1 MALPVEPDWHPA
13 EATTLVAAPPARLPW
28 ALAQLADLS
37 ALRSS
42 GGYAL
47 LTGESPGSAAL
58 ALLEP
63 TQPHPIRGLWLYVS
77 PRVPHTWPLRGDL
90 PPTA

>member
-1 MALPVEPDWHPA
+1 MAAL
-13 EATTLVAAPPARLPW
+13 PARLPW

-58 ALLEP
+58 ALLDP
-63 TQPHPIRGLWLYVS
+63 RQPHPIRGLWLYVS